1 MTDAEIAA
9 QIRKLL
15 NAYPLGDEGNA
26 WPLDQ
31 LTAAAEALE
40 RREDALADLVGI
52 EAAIK
57 EVETAFLEHCC
68 KDIALLR
75 LIRANIRIRA
85 RAAIS
90 KAEEV

>member
-1 MTDAEIAA
+1 MSDAEIAA

-15 NAYPLGDEGNA
+15 NAYPLGTMD

-40 RREDALADLVGI
+40 RREDALADLVRT
-52 EAAIK
+52 EAAIE

-75 LIRANIRIRA
+75 SIRANIRIRA
-85 RAAIS
+85 RAIVA